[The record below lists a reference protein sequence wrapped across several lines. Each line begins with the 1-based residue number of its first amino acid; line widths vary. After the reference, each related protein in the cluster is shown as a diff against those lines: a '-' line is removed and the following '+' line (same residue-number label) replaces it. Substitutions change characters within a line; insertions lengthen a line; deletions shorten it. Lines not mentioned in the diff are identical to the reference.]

1 MTARQRS
8 FVILAGIAVTLG
20 VAMAFTHRN
29 LRINLSASMP
39 YGLWWVSDG
48 AAPRRG
54 DYVTLCLPGEP
65 GRIAFTRGYIARGGC
80 PDELEPLLKPV
91 AAVAGDVV
99 TVTADGIRVNG
110 EPLTNS
116 APFRNDTE
124 GRPMTIFP
132 PGEYAVDAGM
142 VWVIAGHDARSY
154 DSRYFGPVATA
165 AITGTARALLI
176 R

>member
-1 MTARQRS
+1 MKAHQRS
-8 FVILAGIAVTLG
+8 FAILAAVAITLG
-20 VAMAFTHRN
+20 GAMALSHRN
-29 LRINLSASMP
+29 LRLNLSASMP
-39 YGLWWVSDG
+39 YGLWWVSDS
-48 AAPRRG
+48 AAPGRG

-65 GRIAFTRGYIARGGC
+65 GRVALTRGYIGRGDC
-80 PDELEPLLKPV
+80 PDEAEPLLKPV

-99 TVTADGIRVNG
+99 TVTAGGIRVNG
-110 EPLTNS
+110 EPLANS

-124 GRPMTIFP
+124 GRPMTAFP
-132 PGEYAVDAGM
+132 AGEYAVDAGM
-142 VWVIAGHDARSY
+142 VWVVAGHDPRSY

>member
-1 MTARQRS
+1 MTARRNS
-8 FVILAGIAVTLG
+8 FVILAAIAVALG
-20 VAMAFTHRN
+20 AAMAFTHRN

-39 YGLWWVSDG
+39 HGLWWVSDS

-65 GRIAFTRGYIARGGC
+65 GRIAFTRGYITRGAC
-80 PDELEPLLKPV
+80 PDEMEPLLKPV

-110 EPLTNS
+110 EPLANS

-124 GRPMTIFP
+124 GRPMTVFP
-132 PGEYAVDAGM
+132 PGEYVVDTGM
-142 VWVIAGHDARSY
+142 VWVIASHDQRSY
-154 DSRYFGPVATA
+154 DSRYFGPIPTAT
-165 AITGTARALLI
+165 ITGTASALLTH
-176 R
+176 

>member
-1 MTARQRS
+1 MKVHRRS
-8 FVILAGIAVTLG
+8 FAILAAVALTLG
-20 VAMAFTHRN
+20 GAMALTHRN
-29 LRINLSASMP
+29 LRLNLSASMP
-39 YGLWWVSDG
+39 YGLWWVSDS

-65 GRIAFTRGYIARGGC
+65 GRIALTRGYIGRGDC
-80 PDELEPLLKPV
+80 PDEAEPLLKPV

-99 TVTADGIRVNG
+99 TVTAGGIRVNG
-110 EPLTNS
+110 EPLANS
-116 APFRNDTE
+116 APFRTDTE
-124 GRPMTIFP
+124 GRPMTAFP
-132 PGEYAVDAGM
+132 AGEYAVDAGM
-142 VWVIAGHDARSY
+142 VWVVAGHDPRSY